1 MLRTCQIG
9 TFQGFLLYAKIVSI
23 YYCLKCCVMTIEPS
37 DEFIKNFKTT
47 PLLSNTDRQTVK
59 YLFATFNWE
68 WV

>member
-1 MLRTCQIG
+1 
-9 TFQGFLLYAKIVSI
+9 
-23 YYCLKCCVMTIEPS
+23 MTIEPS

-68 WV
+68 